1 MPPSVHSNL
10 HARELFVFLLAGEG
24 HKHYVVNSES
34 LEGVCVRH
42 SDDCTPVCVPKGD
55 SEPWRQRVCSK
66 G

>member
-1 MPPSVHSNL
+1 MPPSPRAPA
-10 HARELFVFLLAGEG
+10 ARESSLSAGEG

-55 SEPWRQRVCSK
+55 GEPWRQRVCSK